1 MINCRCLIAR
11 VICSGQLIRPSDQSY
26 HKPNYR
32 SSISTLRYEYESLNE
47 RVLLFKGRLIVMFT
61 KFYLQTLKI
70 LHHSPEFLP
79 YVIFLSAPS
88 VASMKQLARQH
99 PTESEFLSS
108 VSFLYFTFKPNLQGF
123 MKLGLTLF
131 Q

>member
-1 MINCRCLIAR
+1 MKA
-11 VICSGQLIRPSDQSY
+11 SMKG
-26 HKPNYR
+26 
-32 SSISTLRYEYESLNE
+32 
-47 RVLLFKGRLIVMFT
+47 VLLFKGRLIVMSTDVFQKSNST
-61 KFYLQTLKI
+61 FYLQTLKL

-99 PTESEFLSS
+99 PTEPEFLSS
-108 VSFLYFTFKPNLQGF
+108 VNFLYFTLIQNLQGF
-123 MKLGLTLF
+123 MKLRLTLF